1 MFFLSYRHTDDG
13 VFYDFPKISRHFP
26 KITKILQNLFE
37 GRTDVAEHFSKIS
50 EDYRRLPKIFEEDP
64 RMFRSHTNEFKD
76 NLRDKLGI
84 SEIIDISISKDIEIT
99 PPEPR
104 MWFRMN
110 FTSGVFSSKTLLS
123 M

>member
-13 VFYDFPKISRHFP
+13 VFTIFRRFRATFRRLP
-26 KITKILQNLFE
+26 KILQNLFE
-37 GRTDVAEHFSKIS
+37 GRTDVPEHFSKIS
-50 EDYRRLPKIFEEDP
+50 EDYRRLPKIFEENP